1 MSGGLLPA
9 RLRGTTNPT
18 VFSITDWYPT
28 FCNLAG
34 ADPTD
39 DPVPA
44 SAHGGEQWPS
54 VDGVDIWPMLTQ
66 PEEYAADA
74 AHPALAVTSQV
85 IVAGRYK
92 LVLSQPH
99 AGMCRGSA
107 LECTAHQDPDGSWS
121 ELGGALRCD
130 KLGGVAWAQ
139 KTPCLFDLQSD
150 PREMHDIAEER
161 PELVCSG

>member
-54 VDGVDIWPMLTQ
+54 VDG
-66 PEEYAADA
+66 
-74 AHPALAVTSQV
+74 
-85 IVAGRYK
+85 
-92 LVLSQPH
+92 
-99 AGMCRGSA
+99 
-107 LECTAHQDPDGSWS
+107 
-121 ELGGALRCD
+121 
-130 KLGGVAWAQ
+130 
-139 KTPCLFDLQSD
+139 
-150 PREMHDIAEER
+150 
-161 PELVCSG
+161 

>member
-1 MSGGLLPA
+1 MRPDILNARTPLCAPLTWLGLGLGLELGSGSGLGLGVGVGLGVGIGVGVGLANPNPNPNPNQVSGGLLPA

-39 DPVPA
+39 DPVPG

-85 IVAGRYK
+85 LTRT
-92 LVLSQPH
+92 LTLT
-99 AGMCRGSA
+99 
-107 LECTAHQDPDGSWS
+107 LT
-121 ELGGALRCD
+121 
-130 KLGGVAWAQ
+130 
-139 KTPCLFDLQSD
+139 
-150 PREMHDIAEER
+150 
-161 PELVCSG
+161 